1 MGQTFLQCV
10 QLENAPDHDFQT
22 ILTIKLNTNE
32 TEISLIEYLI
42 IGSINCKPKNLHQR
56 LSCQESF
63 SFGITSYISE
73 SIDYSDKIPQNYQF
87 LNLKDEIISFKQ
99 TSLSNVKIIILYSF
113 TDINSMKF
121 AIQTINH
128 LLFYNF
134 TELKIIGIN
143 FVYHQCLEEY
153 KVESQHSNYEKL
165 IEIFKIKKKERN
177 EFIPNDVL
185 IHIFDFLNHYEW
197 VNLSLVSSGWNFAS
211 KSNIIWKV

>member
-1 MGQTFLQCV
+1 MGQTLLQCI
-10 QLENAPDHDFQT
+10 QLENAPNHDFQT
-22 ILTIKLNTNE
+22 VLTIKLNTYE
-32 TEISLIEYLI
+32 SEINLIEYLI
-42 IGSINCKPKNLHQR
+42 IGSINCIPKNLYQR
-56 LSCQESF
+56 LSHQESF

-113 TDINSMKF
+113 TDTNSMKF

-143 FVYHQCLEEY
+143 FVYHQCLMEY

>member
-1 MGQTFLQCV
+1 MGQTLLHCI
-10 QLENAPDHDFQT
+10 QLENVPNHDFQT
-22 ILTIKLNTNE
+22 VLTIKLNTYE
-32 TEISLIEYLI
+32 SEINLIEYLI
-42 IGSINCKPKNLHQR
+42 IGSINCIPKNLYQR
-56 LSCQESF
+56 LSHQESF

-113 TDINSMKF
+113 TDTNSMKF

-143 FVYHQCLEEY
+143 FVYHQCLMEY

-185 IHIFDFLNHYEW
+185 IHIFDFLNHHEW